1 MPRLHISSAMFQ
13 RPEEGPEAV
22 QQRHHQGAHDGHSA
36 AWRGHALPDHQTQT
50 IQGTGVHVSSK
61 VSGIVLAFSHDDD
74 DEGCMC
80 ESIFIYFFF
89 ILYVVLKKMPRVL
102 VFCMQVQWSRA
113 FYPGSD

>member
-22 QQRHHQGAHDGHSA
+22 RQRHHQGAHDGHSA
-36 AWRGHALPDHQTQT
+36 AWRGDTLPDYQTQT

-74 DEGCMC
+74 EDCIC
-80 ESIFIYFFF
+80 ASIFIYFFF
-89 ILYVVLKKMPRVL
+89 ILYVVLKKIPRVL